1 MNTKTETTHA
11 APELPSAD
19 SLANKHCKANVKEAE
34 PTWLCE
40 AVGFALPDWKI
51 LVESI
56 EPEAAATE
64 ATATATI
71 SSEATATDA
80 TTSEAAAND
89 GTASETAA
97 TEAKVTDATSKLPDE
112 ATTDSAQVPA
122 FKAARA
128 IALERTF
135 SFDNYYQTV
144 SFVNSIA
151 SMIHREDH
159 HPQLTVTFNR
169 CVVRWDTHTVKGI
182 SLNDLIC
189 AAKCDV
195 VFGAGAHTKAK

>member
-19 SLANKHCKANVKEAE
+19 GLANKHCKANVKEAE

-64 ATATATI
+64 ATA
-71 SSEATATDA
+71 
-80 TTSEAAAND
+80 SEAAATD
-89 GTASETAA
+89 TIA
-97 TEAKVTDATSKLPDE
+97 TEATATDATSKLPDE
-112 ATTDSAQVPA
+112 AATDSAQQPA

-169 CVVRWDTHTVKGI
+169 CVVRWDTHTVKGV

-195 VFGAGAHTKAK
+195 VFGASAHTKAK

>member
-1 MNTKTETTHA
+1 MNTTTEAKTNA
-11 APELPSAD
+11 SELPSAD
-19 SLANKHCKANVKEAE
+19 TLANKHCKANVKETE

-40 AVGFALPDWKI
+40 AVGFALPEWKI

-56 EPEAAATE
+56 ETEANVKVVDEGLKAASVSTEQLDEALATE
-64 ATATATI
+64 
-71 SSEATATDA
+71 SSE
-80 TTSEAAAND
+80 E
-89 GTASETAA
+89 
-97 TEAKVTDATSKLPDE
+97 PI
-112 ATTDSAQVPA
+112 
-122 FKAARA
+122 FKSARA

-135 SFDNYYQTV
+135 SFDNYFQTL

-169 CVVRWDTHTVKGI
+169 CIVRWDTHTVKGV

-189 AAKCDV
+189 AAKCDF
-195 VFGAGAHTKAK
+195 VFNAAAHTRAK